1 MKTRRRTATIAGV
14 LMGLAMLAAATPQA
28 NAGFLLVYE
37 ANQSTTK
44 TWDYSAFFNTQLDPS
59 TGQPVETLLPNS
71 YVTLY
76 DFGGY
81 VSGSLNPKY
90 ASEFKFTHQNTGET
104 PSGITVPHDSPSLLN
119 FTATYTG
126 KALTTSTS
134 FINLF
139 TLNTTFTSKTSGGSN
154 FSGLDY
160 KSSGASTGTP
170 VALFGYITTPPPPR
184 TPPPTRP
191 KDPPLATAA
200 SVPEPG
206 SLLLLGLGSAIVF
219 GGAYQCRKLSGRNAF

>member
-28 NAGFLLVYE
+28 NAGFLLVWE
-37 ANQSTTK
+37 PNQSTTQ
-44 TWDYSAFFNTQLDPS
+44 TWDYSAFFNTQLDPG
-59 TGQPVETLLPNS
+59 TRQPVETLLPSS

-81 VSGSLNPKY
+81 KPGSLKINPKY
-90 ASEFKFTHQNTGET
+90 ASEFKITEQNTGIT
-104 PSGITVPHDSPSLLN
+104 PKGISVPDSKSLPN

-134 FINLF
+134 FIDLF
-139 TLNTTFTSKTSGGSN
+139 TLNTTFTGRTPGGSN
-154 FSGLDY
+154 FSGLDF
-160 KSSGASTGTP
+160 KSSGPSSNTP
-170 VALFGYITTPPPPR
+170 VALFGYISTPTYIR
-184 TPPPTRP
+184 TPT
-191 KDPPLATAA
+191 KADPLSAP